1 VNLIVK
7 GKEEMRRAKL
17 KGKKESR
24 LEEKEGALRGQRSRR
39 PPERSLLLT

>member
-24 LEEKEGALRGQRSRR
+24 LEKEGALRGQRSRR